1 MSRPGTSTFIDTE
14 ARKQK
19 PRIKSAKKEVTQ
31 TSSPRKKS
39 SPRINKSFACY
50 NVSSKIFKYAESNA
64 KDRNR
69 NLSIGSTT
77 PCHRKVISMR
87 VMLNSSAKFSN
98 GHPCPKE
105 LEESKQ
111 VKLKKE
117 QITENLEKASKEVQS
132 GSFDQAMQSLKRV
145 FKEDSSN
152 LKALYLK
159 AQCFMGMKEF
169 KLAIPDLLTIIQDHP
184 SYSRSVYIDVATCF
198 IESKDYTTAIR
209 QLTRGLLKFP
219 KFAEGFISRGTLYN
233 QLQKWDKAMSDFYEA
248 LSIAPGEGNGY
259 LGLAD
264 SLIGIGDC
272 DGAIKMLDY
281 ALKCPASLNAALL
294 KRGKLLF
301 DKQSF
306 DLALEDFQKLIGC
319 EAGNVEAHYY
329 KAFCLLG
336 QHNLI
341 DAAVAL
347 EQVIKYDGLK
357 KFTGPA
363 IYNLGAIKIKQRDFY
378 GAHFTFQRAVELGL
392 EIEEQKVLRSYVD
405 SILCLVRRNFKEG
418 VAALTKLIKKKHV
431 LIQEYMSN
439 CLAYRGYAYSSLDQ
453 HDKAVKDLLA
463 AQKLQEL
470 DNASQ
475 YNLLISQAFISKDQ
489 DEAIKLIKSASDLF
503 PKNIEPLEY
512 KAAIYFQQAVQA
524 KSSASQSKELLDLA
538 VKIRDSDSDLYF
550 YRGIVL
556 YYNNKTIDAVYD
568 FEKAIEKAE
577 DNVASHF
584 LARGLCSARLKM
596 YKEAIQDFSICIQL
610 EEKLS
615 AAHLFR
621 ARCLFLIEDF
631 ESAHSDFQKALELAP
646 SDLPTQSQVLDFLML
661 AGSLDE
667 AIKTCEEM
675 CSASPSPEAYLQK
688 AKCLILQEKID
699 SALKELHNMNAVGK
713 SPKTSFDSEVISVY
727 EFSKSG
733 PASSG
738 KALSMLSSC
747 SSYKTEGNICRS
759 FHVNWLRGCLFMYL
773 GEIEKAKAEFSS
785 VIVRKKKKEQVMEK
799 NNAELI
805 YNLAVCY
812 VIEGKYEEALQQ
824 LLDICNFL
832 DEGDRGKVLL
842 LVGILKYALNQN
854 REAKSILTEAF
865 KYDPDIVGN
874 FLEEK
879 NDLEILPLDCESS
892 FLKNFSG
899 FKVTIGDN
907 KPILLKP
914 SIGFPRPNLC
924 NFEFNLESEILKMF
938 SISLIKSKPETPWL
952 NRVKGSIQF
961 TDEIQ
966 HIESES
972 IFEEPEVKSEESDVF
987 SEKSL
992 RKFKS
997 LEIMIRS
1004 PVTRKKS
1011 EDFDSSLSEILDDID
1026 DLNF

>member
-1 MSRPGTSTFIDTE
+1 MSRLGTSTFIDTE

-19 PRIKSAKKEVTQ
+19 PRVKSAKKEANSA
-31 TSSPRKKS
+31 SSPRKKS

-50 NVSSKIFKYAESNA
+50 NVSSKVFKYAESNL

-77 PCHRKVISMR
+77 PCHRKVTSMR
-87 VMLNSSAKFSN
+87 MMLNSSGKFSN
-98 GHPCPKE
+98 GHPGPKE
-105 LEESKQ
+105 FEESKQ

-117 QITENLEKASKEVQS
+117 MIAENLEKASKEVQS
-132 GSFDQAMQSLKRV
+132 SNFDQAMQSLKKV

-152 LKALYLK
+152 TKALYLK

-184 SYSRSVYIDVATCF
+184 AYSRSVYIDVATCF

-233 QLQKWDKAMSDFYEA
+233 QLQKWDKAMNDFYEA
-248 LSIAPGEGNGY
+248 LSISPGEGNGY

-264 SLIGIGDC
+264 SLIGAGDC
-272 DGAIKMLDY
+272 NGAVKMLDY
-281 ALKCPASLNAALL
+281 ALKCPASINAALL
-294 KRGKLLF
+294 KRGKLRF
-301 DKQSF
+301 DKQDF
-306 DLALEDFQKLIGC
+306 ELALEDFHKLI
-319 EAGNVEAHYY
+319 ESEFSNVEAHYY

-347 EQVIKYDGLK
+347 EQVIKYDLSK

-363 IYNLGAIKIKQRDFY
+363 IYNLGVIKIKQRDFY

-392 EIEEQKVLRSYVD
+392 EIEEQKILRSYVD

-418 VAALTKLIKKKHV
+418 VAALSKIIKKKHV
-431 LIQEYMSN
+431 LIQEYMGN
-439 CLAYRGYAYSSLDQ
+439 CLAYRGYAYSSMDQ
-453 HDKAVKDLLA
+453 HEKAVKDLQA

-475 YNLLISQAFISKDQ
+475 YNLLISQAFICKDQ
-489 DEAIKLIKSASDLF
+489 EESIKLIQAASELF

-512 KAAIYFQQAVQA
+512 KAAIYFQQALQSN
-524 KSSASQSKELLDLA
+524 SSAIQSKELLDLS

-610 EEKLS
+610 DENLS
-615 AAHLFR
+615 AGYLFR

-631 ESAHSDFQKALELAP
+631 DTAHSDFMKALQLAP
-646 SDLPTQSQVLDFLML
+646 NDLLTQSQALDFLML
-661 AGSLDE
+661 AGSFDE
-667 AIKTCEEM
+667 AMKTCEAM
-675 CSASPSPEAYLQK
+675 CLTSPSADAYLQK
-688 AKCLILQEKID
+688 VKLYLFQDKID
-699 SALKELHNMNAVGK
+699 LALKELANMNSISK
-713 SPKTSFDSEVISVY
+713 SPKTSFDSEVISLY
-727 EFSKSG
+727 ETAKSG
-733 PASSG
+733 PSCAG
-738 KALSMLSSC
+738 KAIATLASIN
-747 SSYKTEGNICRS
+747 SYKTDGHVCKN

-785 VIVRKKKKEQVMEK
+785 VIVRKRKKEQVMEK

-824 LLDICNFL
+824 LLDICNYL

-842 LVGILKYALNQN
+842 LIGILKYALNQN

-879 NDLEILPLDCESS
+879 PDLEIMPLDCESS
-892 FLKNFSG
+892 FLKNYSG

-914 SIGFPRPNLC
+914 SIGFPRPSLG
-924 NFEFNLESEILKMF
+924 NFEFNVEHEILKMF
-938 SISLIKSKPETPWL
+938 TISLIRSKPETPWL

-972 IFEEPEVKSEESDVF
+972 IFEEPEVKTEESDVF

-997 LEIMIRS
+997 LEILIRS
-1004 PVTRKKS
+1004 PGARKHS
-1011 EDFDSSLSEILDDID
+1011 EGIDSSLSEILDDID
-1026 DLNF
+1026 ELNF